1 MCSEAFIKGVFKLT
15 SSRCSKK
22 FAVLFISSSMP
33 GSTYMAACFESN
45 DHQTIKQGGI
55 RYPNYKRML
64 VDVTV
69 P

>member
-55 RYPNYKRML
+55 R
-64 VDVTV
+64 
-69 P
+69 